1 VLLDLPP
8 QQAGGDAKKDSV
20 AVVIDILGQN
30 GTAKEE
36 RAS

>member
-1 VLLDLPP
+1 LTLPAP
-8 QQAGGDAKKDSV
+8 KGSDATKQSI

-36 RAS
+36 SKS

>member
-1 VLLDLPP
+1 MPP
-8 QQAGGDAKKDSV
+8 QKAGGYASKTSV

-36 RAS
+36 SAS